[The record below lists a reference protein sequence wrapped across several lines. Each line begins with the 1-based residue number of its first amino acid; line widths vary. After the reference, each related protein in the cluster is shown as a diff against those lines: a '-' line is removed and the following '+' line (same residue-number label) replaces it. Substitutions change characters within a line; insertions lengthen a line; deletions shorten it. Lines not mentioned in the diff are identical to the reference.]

1 VHGLFLLWNLVSHDY
16 FIVSTMLVFAA
27 LWCRHECGM
36 NPRSDGCTLFLEGK
50 PSSRSSFRAI
60 LQCHATWFSRKIERV
75 SEWSGPLYSA
85 RDREVS
91 SERKILLGL
100 DCCKTTTRVVDYGPI
115 VDRYHQPI
123 SERKRRMIVFAV
135 LPYVDGLFLLWN
147 LVSRESFIV
156 STTMLVLAAL
166 WCRHECGMNQ
176 RSDGCTVCNEKI
188 ENGGQLTTIVTTD
201 E

>member
-123 SERKRRMIVFAV
+123 SERKRRIIVFAV
-135 LPYVDGLFLLWN
+135 LPYVDGLFCFGTLSHASLL
-147 LVSRESFIV
+147 LC
-156 STTMLVLAAL
+156 L
-166 WCRHECGMNQ
+166 
-176 RSDGCTVCNEKI
+176 
-188 ENGGQLTTIVTTD
+188 QLCLFLQPCDVDTSVEWISVPTAVQCVMKK
-201 E
+201 